1 MTIRKLA
8 LCFLLL
14 YSGCMTPD
22 VHEYRGPINKLY
34 DPCDDSMY
42 ITLKKI
48 SIDSLSKR
56 EYEYFLAKEKEC
68 ADYNRTILQTRPTQ
82 KMADQY
88 SDNSSLL
95 YILLVLGLA
104 GAAMLYIINSNNK

>member
-1 MTIRKLA
+1 MTIKKIA

-22 VHEYRGPINKLY
+22 VREYNGPTNKLY
-34 DPCDDSMY
+34 NPCNDSLF
-42 ITLKKI
+42 ITLKKN

-68 ADYNRTILQTRPTQ
+68 ADYNKTILQTRPSQ
-82 KMADQY
+82 KIADQY

-95 YILLVLGLA
+95 YILIVLGL
-104 GAAMLYIINSNNK
+104 GAAAMMFIINTNNK